1 MFFWSLFRLN
11 KQFESFR
18 TDQIFFEIFVSFFW
32 KILINFS
39 FEPKKKKIE
48 IVRSKISKSEKFL
61 KKITI
66 RVLEIFERYL
76 ING

>member
-11 KQFESFR
+11 KQFKSFR
-18 TDQIFFEIFVSFFW
+18 IDQIFFEIFVSFFW

-76 ING
+76 IKG